1 MHQLAFELN
10 KPPSPSID
18 NFVVGDNRELLAT
31 LEQFLRGGSN
41 VRFLY
46 LWGLADVGKTHLLRA
61 TGAAWEASGRKS
73 CYDMRL
79 IDAHTFNDEL
89 CICVDDIDSL
99 NVEEQTVF
107 FNVYNE
113 VRACGGRMII
123 TGNQP
128 LSALGLRMDVRTR
141 IGRGLVYQ
149 VFPLDDVQKKEAL
162 VEYAKLR
169 GFDMSKEVIAFI
181 LARYPRDLRSL
192 NALLDGLDRYS
203 MELKRVITV
212 PLVKSFFELTD
223 KPNDQ

>member
-1 MHQLAFELN
+1 
-10 KPPSPSID
+10 
-18 NFVVGDNRELLAT
+18 
-31 LEQFLRGGSN
+31 
-41 VRFLY
+41 
-46 LWGLADVGKTHLLRA
+46 
-61 TGAAWEASGRKS
+61 
-73 CYDMRL
+73 
-79 IDAHTFNDEL
+79 
-89 CICVDDIDSL
+89 
-99 NVEEQTVF
+99 
-107 FNVYNE
+107 
-113 VRACGGRMII
+113 
-123 TGNQP
+123 
-128 LSALGLRMDVRTR
+128 
-141 IGRGLVYQ
+141 VYQ